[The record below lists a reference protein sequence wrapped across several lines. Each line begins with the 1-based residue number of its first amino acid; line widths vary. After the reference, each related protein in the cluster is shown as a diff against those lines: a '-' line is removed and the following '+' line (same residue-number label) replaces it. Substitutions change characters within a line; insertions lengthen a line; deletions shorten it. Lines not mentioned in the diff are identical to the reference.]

1 MIDRFKKIQWT
12 KGAEWFAELIIILC
26 SFPVW
31 FPVLCFKYGM
41 VYSDICVKKFIG
53 DD

>member
-1 MIDRFKKIQWT
+1 MIDRFKKIQWK